1 MVTGLKRNFKEF
13 VQWLRQVFSGQESN
27 YESKKLYLRVKYFKR
42 ERDWMRTQYKL
53 KLIKTYTNF
62 IDS

>member
-13 VQWLRQVFSGQESN
+13 VQRLRQVFSGQESN

-42 ERDWMRTQYKL
+42 ERD
-53 KLIKTYTNF
+53 
-62 IDS
+62 